1 MKFWS
6 DFSDHGGEVH
16 DSEALND
23 LGMAALMGV
32 KVEVQE
38 GASGGGKASEAHSTI
53 DGEES
58 EGAKGKKSVPQ
69 SRRKVKVIQY
79 FWIPFERLIDVSAM
93 AFICLVLVTAVYRWL
108 LLD

>member
-1 MKFWS
+1 MKFWN

-38 GASGGGKASEAHSTI
+38 GVSGGGQASEAHSMI

-69 SRRKVKVIQY
+69 SRRKVKVIKY
-79 FWIPFERLIDVSAM
+79 FWIPFECPINVSVM
-93 AFICLVLVTAVYRWL
+93 SFICPDHR
-108 LLD
+108 